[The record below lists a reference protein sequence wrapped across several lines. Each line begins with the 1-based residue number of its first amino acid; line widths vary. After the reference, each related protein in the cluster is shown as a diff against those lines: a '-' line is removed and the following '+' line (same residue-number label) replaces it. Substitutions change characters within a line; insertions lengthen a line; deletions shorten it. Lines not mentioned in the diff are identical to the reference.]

1 MADKTRALG
10 AVLLIAAIVIAIVW
24 LAAVAQMLPESV
36 FGPKERQPTK
46 AILIPVGIGFLAILG
61 LLGWIGWTMATMK
74 IEVPT
79 LEEKKEEEKK
89 ES

>member
-10 AVLLIAAIVIAIVW
+10 AVLLLAAVVVAIVW
-24 LAAVAQMLPESV
+24 IAAVAQKLPPSI
-36 FGPKERQPTK
+36 FGAPERQPMK

-74 IEVPT
+74 VEVPT